1 MLRFDRVT
9 TPRLVLRRWQPGDLD
24 SFAALN
30 SDPEVM
36 RYFPS
41 TYDRSATA
49 AMITAWEAKIDRQGF
64 GLWAVER
71 AEDGTLL
78 GMAGLNPVPPGI
90 ITGEGL
96 EIGWRLAR
104 HAWGHGYATEAG
116 RAAVDVAR
124 RIGAQSV
131 WSFTSVGNE
140 RSQAVMRRL
149 GLSFVRYFDH
159 PNIPDGQSTRPHV
172 LYQLDLAGLSPGP
185 STNSS
190 PDDRGQRARKGS
202 TLGRPRATSGP
213 FSGAGGLG
221 VRRAR
226 KAIRPQLKLHTELG
240 LRRNS
245 GGRKGA
251 PQTGGGPMIQWHRSA
266 ATAIDADRRV
276 RSG

>member
-36 RYFPS
+36 RHFPS

-49 AMITAWEAKIDRQGF
+49 AMITAWEAKIDHQGF

-71 AEDGTLL
+71 AEDGALL

-149 GLSFVRYFDH
+149 GLRFVRYFDH
-159 PNIPDGQSTRPHV
+159 PNIPDGQSTRPTSSINSTSP
-172 LYQLDLAGLSPGP
+172 GLSPGP
-185 STNSS
+185 SINSL
-190 PDDRGQRARKGS
+190 AR
-202 TLGRPRATSGP
+202 
-213 FSGAGGLG
+213 
-221 VRRAR
+221 
-226 KAIRPQLKLHTELG
+226 
-240 LRRNS
+240 
-245 GGRKGA
+245 
-251 PQTGGGPMIQWHRSA
+251 
-266 ATAIDADRRV
+266 
-276 RSG
+276 

>member
-1 MLRFDRVT
+1 LWWIGRRSPLCLGRAEHEQALRLAIIVIDSAGCE
-9 TPRLVLRRWQPGDLD
+9 PGGCIVLRRWQPGDLD

-36 RYFPS
+36 RHFPS

-64 GLWAVER
+64 GLRAVER
-71 AEDGTLL
+71 AEDGALL

-116 RAAVDVAR
+116 RAAVDLAR

-131 WSFTSVGNE
+131 WSFTAVGNQ

-159 PNIPDGQSTRPHV
+159 PKYP
-172 LYQLDLAGLSPGP
+172 
-185 STNSS
+185 
-190 PDDRGQRARKGS
+190 
-202 TLGRPRATSGP
+202 
-213 FSGAGGLG
+213 
-221 VRRAR
+221 RRA
-226 KAIRPQLKLHTELG
+226 
-240 LRRNS
+240 
-245 GGRKGA
+245 
-251 PQTGGGPMIQWHRSA
+251 
-266 ATAIDADRRV
+266 
-276 RSG
+276 

>member
-9 TPRLVLRRWQPGDLD
+9 TRRLVLRRWQPGDLD

-49 AMITAWEAKIDRQGF
+49 AMITDWEAKIERQGF

-71 AEDGTLL
+71 AEDATLL

-185 STNSS
+185 S
-190 PDDRGQRARKGS
+190 GK
-202 TLGRPRATSGP
+202 
-213 FSGAGGLG
+213 
-221 VRRAR
+221 
-226 KAIRPQLKLHTELG
+226 
-240 LRRNS
+240 
-245 GGRKGA
+245 
-251 PQTGGGPMIQWHRSA
+251 
-266 ATAIDADRRV
+266 
-276 RSG
+276 

>member
-49 AMITAWEAKIDRQGF
+49 AMITAWQAKIDRQGF

-71 AEDGTLL
+71 AEDSTLL

-116 RAAVDVAR
+116 RAAVDVAS
-124 RIGAQSV
+124 RIGAESV

-149 GLSFVRYFDH
+149 GLRFVRYFDH

-172 LYQLDLAGLSPGP
+172 LYQLDLAGPE
-185 STNSS
+185 
-190 PDDRGQRARKGS
+190 
-202 TLGRPRATSGP
+202 PRSEH
-213 FSGAGGLG
+213 
-221 VRRAR
+221 
-226 KAIRPQLKLHTELG
+226 Q
-240 LRRNS
+240 
-245 GGRKGA
+245 
-251 PQTGGGPMIQWHRSA
+251 
-266 ATAIDADRRV
+266 
-276 RSG
+276 

>member
-1 MLRFDRVT
+1 
-9 TPRLVLRRWQPGDLD
+9 
-24 SFAALN
+24 
-30 SDPEVM
+30 M
-36 RYFPS
+36 RHFPS

-64 GLWAVER
+64 GLWAVEC
-71 AEDGTLL
+71 AEDGALL

-104 HAWGHGYATEAG
+104 HAWGHGYATEAV

-140 RSQAVMRRL
+140 RSEAVMRRL

-172 LYQLDLAGLSPGP
+172 LYQLDLAGPE
-185 STNSS
+185 
-190 PDDRGQRARKGS
+190 
-202 TLGRPRATSGP
+202 PRSEH
-213 FSGAGGLG
+213 
-221 VRRAR
+221 
-226 KAIRPQLKLHTELG
+226 Q
-240 LRRNS
+240 
-245 GGRKGA
+245 
-251 PQTGGGPMIQWHRSA
+251 
-266 ATAIDADRRV
+266 
-276 RSG
+276 

>member
-1 MLRFDRVT
+1 
-9 TPRLVLRRWQPGDLD
+9 
-24 SFAALN
+24 
-30 SDPEVM
+30 M
-36 RYFPS
+36 RHFPS

-49 AMITAWEAKIDRQGF
+49 AMITAWEATIDHQGF

-71 AEDGTLL
+71 AEHGALL

-124 RIGAQSV
+124 RIGALSV

-172 LYQLDLAGLSPGP
+172 LYQLDLAGPE
-185 STNSS
+185 
-190 PDDRGQRARKGS
+190 
-202 TLGRPRATSGP
+202 
-213 FSGAGGLG
+213 
-221 VRRAR
+221 RRSEH
-226 KAIRPQLKLHTELG
+226 Q
-240 LRRNS
+240 
-245 GGRKGA
+245 
-251 PQTGGGPMIQWHRSA
+251 
-266 ATAIDADRRV
+266 
-276 RSG
+276 

>member
-1 MLRFDRVT
+1 
-9 TPRLVLRRWQPGDLD
+9 
-24 SFAALN
+24 
-30 SDPEVM
+30 M
-36 RYFPS
+36 RHFPS

-49 AMITAWEAKIDRQGF
+49 AMITAWEAKFDRQGF

-71 AEDGTLL
+71 AEDGVLL

-131 WSFTSVGNE
+131 WSFTAVGNE

-159 PNIPDGQSTRPHV
+159 PNIPEGHVTRPHV
-172 LYQLDLAGLSPGP
+172 LYQLDLAGPEPGSEQGP
-185 STNSS
+185 GAK
-190 PDDRGQRARKGS
+190 PVGRARRRLKGQPADCAARS
-202 TLGRPRATSGP
+202 SRRFKAASVGARGTLP
-213 FSGAGGLG
+213 
-221 VRRAR
+221 
-226 KAIRPQLKLHTELG
+226 K
-240 LRRNS
+240 
-245 GGRKGA
+245 
-251 PQTGGGPMIQWHRSA
+251 
-266 ATAIDADRRV
+266 
-276 RSG
+276 

>member
-36 RYFPS
+36 RHFPS

-71 AEDGTLL
+71 AEDGALL

-124 RIGAQSV
+124 RIGGPVSLVIHLGRQRTLAGRDATARV
-131 WSFTSVGNE
+131 ELCVLL
-140 RSQAVMRRL
+140 RPSQYPRRAINSPARPL
-149 GLSFVRYFDH
+149 
-159 PNIPDGQSTRPHV
+159 STRPRRACAQV
-172 LYQLDLAGLSPGP
+172 RASIAL
-185 STNSS
+185 
-190 PDDRGQRARKGS
+190 PDDRGQQARW
-202 TLGRPRATSGP
+202 TLSRPRA
-213 FSGAGGLG
+213 AG
-221 VRRAR
+221 VPA
-226 KAIRPQLKLHTELG
+226 
-240 LRRNS
+240 
-245 GGRKGA
+245 
-251 PQTGGGPMIQWHRSA
+251 HRDS
-266 ATAIDADRRV
+266 TK
-276 RSG
+276 

>member
-36 RYFPS
+36 RHFPS

-71 AEDGTLL
+71 AEDGALL

-104 HAWGHGYATEAG
+104 HAWGHGYATEAD
-116 RAAVDVAR
+116 RAAVDIAR

-131 WSFTSVGNE
+131 WSFHPGRQRTLAGRDATARVE
-140 RSQAVMRRL
+140 LCALLRPSQYPRRAINAPARPL
-149 GLSFVRYFDH
+149 
-159 PNIPDGQSTRPHV
+159 STRPH
-172 LYQLDLAGLSPGP
+172 
-185 STNSS
+185 
-190 PDDRGQRARKGS
+190 RA
-202 TLGRPRATSGP
+202 
-213 FSGAGGLG
+213 
-221 VRRAR
+221 
-226 KAIRPQLKLHTELG
+226 
-240 LRRNS
+240 
-245 GGRKGA
+245 
-251 PQTGGGPMIQWHRSA
+251 
-266 ATAIDADRRV
+266 
-276 RSG
+276 